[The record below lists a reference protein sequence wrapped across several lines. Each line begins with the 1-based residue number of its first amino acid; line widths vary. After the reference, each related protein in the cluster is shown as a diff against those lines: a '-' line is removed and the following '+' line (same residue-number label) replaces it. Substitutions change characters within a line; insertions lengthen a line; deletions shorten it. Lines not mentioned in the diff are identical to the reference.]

1 MAEHHILLALAIGLG
16 ALGIGI
22 GAVMLLRPDALAA
35 SKEKREREG

>member
-22 GAVMLLRPDALAA
+22 GAVMLLRPDALDC
-35 SKEKREREG
+35 KEKREREG